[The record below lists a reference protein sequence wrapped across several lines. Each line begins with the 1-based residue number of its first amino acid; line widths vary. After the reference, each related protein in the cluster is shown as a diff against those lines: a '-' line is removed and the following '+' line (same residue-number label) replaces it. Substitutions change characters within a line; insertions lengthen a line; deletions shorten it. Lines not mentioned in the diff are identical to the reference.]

1 MGSRGTDRSKA
12 IVAALSAICRIRRR
26 HQQGMLFPLHVLP
39 FGLGDLTAAGAGEQ
53 QKQDRFGSDLVFV
66 RVEGRAGSPRGSE
79 TVAGG
84 PREPWQGLLWD
95 LRRHPAHSTFGRGC
109 RRNAGS
115 PGHDSWSRR
124 RPPCREPNLPM
135 EQQVRRRVR
144 ARQRGLAI
152 LPPTGSQSINN
163 GFTTTVYAMN
173 LPSTPIG
180 LSGIRTASTHV
191 SAFCAKAR
199 CPRTCMTA

>member
-1 MGSRGTDRSKA
+1 MYGVVGSRGTDRSEA
-12 IVAALSAICRIRRR
+12 MVAALSAICRIRRR
-26 HQQGMLFPLHVLP
+26 HQQGMLFRSTCSHLAWVTSLRRAPVSSRSKIALAATWFSSVSRDAL
-39 FGLGDLTAAGAGEQ
+39 GLLG
-53 QKQDRFGSDLVFV
+53 
-66 RVEGRAGSPRGSE
+66 GSE
-79 TVAGG
+79 TVDGG

-124 RPPCREPNLPM
+124 LPPCREPNLPM

-144 ARQRGLAI
+144 VRQRGLAI

-163 GFTTTVYAMN
+163 GFTTTVYPMN
-173 LPSTPIG
+173 CRQHL
-180 LSGIRTASTHV
+180 LD
-191 SAFCAKAR
+191 
-199 CPRTCMTA
+199 